1 MVSTGWMVGS
11 SRLSLDSDLADCVNT
26 VITFYATSLSHLV
39 GRPYKPPSLPF
50 LARWWFDVSSTLFL
64 VFTFG
69 SPYVVFAGELRLAAR
84 TLFDAGVAGLTN
96 EETTSLV
103 ERWQHSCTALALHRL
118 VFELIWTVIQC
129 RSYFRTLKDGHLS
142 PQRVCCSV
150 ALLPLVNTNCSPQGD
165 ICLFDFS
172 IVF

>member
-118 VFELIWTVIQC
+118 VLNLYG
-129 RSYFRTLKDGHLS
+129 RSSSAVLTSGL
-142 PQRVCCSV
+142 
-150 ALLPLVNTNCSPQGD
+150 
-165 ICLFDFS
+165 
-172 IVF
+172 